1 MENRSVSTRFPTLI
15 FDFDG
20 TLIDSAP
27 DIALGLNRL
36 LEQEGRAS
44 LSLSTVHSFIGDGAA
59 RLVERAFAATGSGL
73 DADGVAA
80 MTARYLAIYGALPA
94 DPACIYPGVVET
106 LGALQ
111 AAGHRLGLC
120 TNKPE
125 AISHDLL
132 ADLGL
137 ARFFTAVAGGDTVA
151 ERKPHPAPLLW
162 VMEKLGADAAG
173 TVMVGDNANDVAAA
187 RGAGVRAVA
196 VAYGYP
202 RMALDQLGADL
213 VIDGFADLPSA
224 LDRLV

>member
-1 MENRSVSTRFPTLI
+1 MTHRFPTLV

-27 DIALGLNRL
+27 DIALALNRL
-36 LEQEGRAS
+36 LAQEGRAS
-44 LSLSTVHSFIGDGAA
+44 LSLSTVHGFIGDGAA
-59 RLVERAFAATGSGL
+59 RLVERAFAATGTPLSAEGL
-73 DADGVAA
+73 AA
-80 MTARYLAIYGALPA
+80 MTARYLEIYGALPA
-94 DPACIYPGVVET
+94 DPACLYPGVVDT
-106 LGALQ
+106 LAALQ

-132 ADLGL
+132 AELGL

-151 ERKPHPAPLLW
+151 QRKPHPAPLLW
-162 VMEKLGADAAG
+162 VMDRLGADIVG
-173 TVMVGDNANDVAAA
+173 TVMIGDNANDVAAA

-202 RMALDQLGADL
+202 RMELDQLGADL
-213 VIDGFADLPSA
+213 VIDRFADLPSA
-224 LDRLV
+224 LDRLA